1 MNEQLK
7 QRLVGAAVLVLLAV
21 IVIPMVL
28 EQPNAPGPQI
38 RHSPIPPKPEG
49 DFSSRIIPLD
59 PPETPLVE
67 AQRAKNV
74 PIEPPGTETD
84 ADNSAG
90 AGPLPADDAQSE
102 RAAAP
107 SDSQPAAVAGQSQL
121 TAWAVQ
127 LGSFSNAQNAIALRD
142 RLREKGYTVFV
153 EKGRAYG
160 SEITRVV
167 VGPEL
172 ARDQADKVV
181 KKLYAETRLKGIVV
195 RYPGF

>member
-21 IVIPMVL
+21 IVIPMIL
-28 EQPNAPGPQI
+28 EQPNAPAPQI
-38 RHSPIPPKPEG
+38 RRSPIPPKPEG

-67 AQRAKNV
+67 AQRAKKV
-74 PIEPPGTETD
+74 PIEPPRSD
-84 ADNSAG
+84 ADASAG
-90 AGPLPADDAQSE
+90 TGSSSADGAQPR

-107 SDSQPAAVAGQSQL
+107 LESQPATAAGQSGL

-127 LGSFSNAQNAIALRD
+127 LGSFSSAQNAVALRD
-142 RLREKGYTVFV
+142 RLRKKGYTAFV

-160 SEITRVV
+160 SEITRVF

-172 ARDQADKVV
+172 ARDQADKIV

-195 RYPGF
+195 RYPDS

>member
-21 IVIPMVL
+21 IVIPMIL
-28 EQPNAPGPQI
+28 EQPNAPAPQI
-38 RHSPIPPKPEG
+38 RRSPIPPKPEG

-67 AQRAKNV
+67 AQRAKKV
-74 PIEPPGTETD
+74 PIEPPETD
-84 ADNSAG
+84 VSAG
-90 AGPLPADDAQSE
+90 GGSSSADGTQPP
-102 RAAAP
+102 RAAVP
-107 SDSQPAAVAGQSQL
+107 SESRPAAAAGQSGL

-127 LGSFSNAQNAIALRD
+127 LGSFSSAQNAIALRD
-142 RLREKGYTVFV
+142 RLRKKGYTSFV

-160 SEITRVV
+160 SEITRVF

-172 ARDQADKVV
+172 ARDQADKIV

-195 RYPGF
+195 RYPDS